1 MKTVESLI
9 IIICFSLVGL
19 VTAVA
24 QEPND
29 STSVQLDEIVVE
41 ADRQFLL
48 PEGVAYIPTSREK
61 KTSQNAI
68 DMLRRLGVAQ
78 LDIAPATYQVKT
90 VNNQDVQFFI
100 NGVKDNPMN
109 IWTMEVKRVEFLVS
123 PKDPRFMGAQYVV
136 NYIVEEYKY
145 GGYTRLNT
153 YESFNGYF
161 ENNSNLFSRFKY
173 GDITYDINVGSQ
185 NNDAAKRES
194 TTSIEKYSLLNNEGL
209 PTKVERTET
218 MNGTGGKDDKIPVIF
233 RAMYNHGSLNASTSL
248 TFSYNRS
255 KKSYRGFVSFDDP
268 TTLLQDDTGN
278 LTFNSDSRRTRSWQ
292 WYTDAFYFF
301 PSGWFL
307 GYNGT
312 FSWDFNNSDY
322 RYENDLTGLIENLS
336 KEKRFHTLI
345 IFYVKK
351 NFGNHQLFLNA
362 SGDYGNYKVNY
373 AGTSP
378 SADKIKSPDAS
389 LGLIYGYNISKFR
402 INADVNLGYQWYDV
416 NKTNDRH
423 LSLAA
428 HLQFLYTIN
437 SSNQLSFFSQYYT
450 YSTFMGSELSESIIR
465 MNDYLYITG
474 NPDIDPTHNLRANI
488 SYSWLP
494 KGKFSIFANGE
505 ISHDWNRLT
514 QGYSLMDNGRALLR
528 ETLNSGSLT
537 QLSLSV
543 KGRARFFED
552 NLTINVTPEYTYQ
565 HATGINKGTVH
576 NIRVKVDAAYYF
588 GNFYVTVFYRT
599 PDKKIDPMTGFVIR
613 RSGYNQL
620 NFGWGNGHWNIW
632 GGVGNIFAN
641 GWRNLNQNY
650 DSDIYKS
657 ERTVYNYA
665 GHRQFILGA
674 SYTFGYGKK
683 IDRSNEA
690 NAKADGTSSILSL

>member
-1 MKTVESLI
+1 M
-9 IIICFSLVGL
+9 
-19 VTAVA
+19 A
-24 QEPND
+24 QETND
-29 STSVQLDEIVVE
+29 STSVQLDEIVVRG
-41 ADRQFLL
+41 DRQYLL

-78 LDIAPATYQVKT
+78 LDIDPITNEVKT
-90 VNNQDVQFFI
+90 VNNQKVQFFI

-109 IWTMEVKRVEFLVS
+109 ICTMEVKRVEFLIS

-153 YESFNGYF
+153 YEHFNGYF
-161 ENNSNLFSRFKY
+161 ANNSNLFSRFKY
-173 GDITYDINVGSQ
+173 GDITYDISVGSQ
-185 NNDAAKRES
+185 NNNAAKRES
-194 TTSIEKYSLLNNEGL
+194 TTSNEKYNLLNNDGL
-209 PTKVERTET
+209 PITVERTET
-218 MNGTGGKDDKIPVIF
+218 MNGTSGRDDKIPVIF
-233 RAMYNHGSLNASTSL
+233 RAMYSHGSLNANTSL
-248 TFSYNRS
+248 TFGYNKS
-255 KKSYRGFVSFDDP
+255 KKSYRGLVSFDDP
-268 TTLLQDDTGN
+268 TSLLQEDSDN
-278 LTFNSDSRRTRSWQ
+278 LTYNFDSRRSRSWE
-292 WYTDAFYFF
+292 WYTEAFYFF

-312 FSWDFNNSDY
+312 FSWNFNNSDY
-322 RYENDLTGLIENLS
+322 QYENDLTGLIENLS

-345 IFYVKK
+345 VFFVQK
-351 NFGNHQLFLNA
+351 NFGNHELFLNA
-362 SGDYGNYKVNY
+362 AGDYGNNKVNY

-378 SADKIKSPDAS
+378 SADQIESPTAS
-389 LGLIYGYNISKFR
+389 LGLSYGYNFSNFK
-402 INADVNLGYQWYDV
+402 INADVHYGNQWYDV
-416 NKTNDRH
+416 NKITDRH
-423 LSLAA
+423 MSLSA

-437 SSNQLSFFSQYYT
+437 SSNQLSLFSQYAT
-450 YSTFMGSELSESIIR
+450 YSNFNGSELSQSIIR

-474 NPDIDPTHNLRANI
+474 NPVIDPTHNFSANI

-514 QGYSLMDNGRALLR
+514 QGYMLWEDGKYLLR
-528 ETLNSGSLT
+528 ETLNSGSIT
-537 QLSLSV
+537 QLQLNV
-543 KGRARFFED
+543 KGRARLFND
-552 NLTINVTPEYTYQ
+552 NFTINVTPEFVYQ
-565 HATGINKGTVH
+565 HATGVNRGTVH
-576 NIRVKVDAAYYF
+576 NMRVKVDAAYYF
-588 GNFYVTVFYRT
+588 GNFYVTVFYRS

-613 RSGYNQL
+613 RSGYNQV
-620 NFGWGNGHWNIW
+620 NFGWGNGHWNVW
-632 GGVGNIFAN
+632 GGIGNIFAN

-657 ERTVYNYA
+657 ERIVYNYA
-665 GHRQFILGA
+665 GHRQFVIGA

-690 NAKADGTSSILSL
+690 NAKASGTSSILTL